1 LNSVHQWHFVCTQF
15 MHPTCPNT
23 VKTTHIDQKSSGS
36 RMIHVVI
43 NTNNRDFSSFQHIQ
57 RHYRQRTEFLQ
68 PRCNRPIKRPFPPGH
83 GP

>member
-1 LNSVHQWHFVCTQF
+1 MYSIYAPNL
-15 MHPTCPNT
+15 PNT

-57 RHYRQRTEFLQ
+57 RHRRHELNSLNLDATDQSKGRDTTTTAHETHSSN
-68 PRCNRPIKRPFPPGH
+68 CI
-83 GP
+83 